1 MADVRLVLMKLFRKK
16 LSVGEITQQVYERIF
31 KKESEPF
38 KLSRPAFCEIA
49 NDTGYHGIR
58 IGYMRHEEGKV
69 VDLNGKSWF
78 ISRGESVGDYP
89 RKPYNS
95 DIIVS
100 QTTEPPLIEVV
111 GAYFGSSLIVGMS
124 NGDIVFPSEGDFGR
138 RLEERVGDDV
148 EQFISKPIKTNTSP
162 VIYKPE
168 LVDFLVEQI
177 EYVLRETT
185 VSK

>member
-1 MADVRLVLMKLFRKK
+1 MGLRLALMGLFRRE

-38 KLSRPAFCEIA
+38 KLSRPALCEIA
-49 NDTGYHGIR
+49 DDSDYHRIR
-58 IGYMRHEEGKV
+58 IGYMRHVEGKV
-69 VDLNGKSWF
+69 VNLNGKRWF
-78 ISRGESVGDYP
+78 ISRGEATGDYP

-124 NGDIVFPSEGDFGR
+124 NGDIKVSREGEFGR

-148 EQFISKPIKTNTSP
+148 EQFISKPIKTNTPP
-162 VIYKPE
+162 VIYKSE

-185 VSK
+185 ESK